1 MSVEKM
7 TMFTISGPISMVDT
21 AIQNFII
28 DRGVQPENAI
38 KAMERQKR
46 LLPFDSASPYSE
58 PLTRAKGLLASMN
71 EAPDYADFSGE
82 NFTLATVS
90 EYLSNVCER
99 LNSLADER
107 LRCTNTVTNNKL
119 VTEQLSHF
127 ADFDVDL
134 SLLFSMHYARFRY
147 GRLPVSME
155 KECDAKLS
163 CRDDVFFVPS
173 SRTERWIYG
182 TYFVLPADYAHV
194 DQLFNAIGFERIRI
208 DLRDNPRQTAGEMF
222 IGMSAEAE
230 TAKRRLVQIEKELS
244 SIKAEEHTKLMKVY
258 SWLMFTDKAYSLR
271 SLAGF
276 RHDIF
281 YIVGWIPSQR
291 AKKFAEECEKCESL
305 ACVLSEPKE
314 KVDSNPPVKLSK
326 SFLRGIFDPYVE
338 MYGLPAYGELDPR
351 LFMAVTYTVL
361 FGVMFGDVGQGACL
375 ILCGFLLWKLRGM
388 WLGRILCLCGF
399 SSVAFGFV
407 YGSVFGYEKW
417 LPGFKVL
424 EDGNTMNILL
434 ISVAIGVL
442 LLLFCMIL
450 NIITGVRQ
458 RDLKKIL
465 FSANGVAGFV
475 LYAGLVVGLA
485 LNIVFSINIMTAAYI
500 IFVVVV
506 PLLLI
511 LCGEP
516 LSKLLTGNKD
526 WKPESVGMFFVQG
539 FFELFETLL
548 SYVSNT
554 ISFLRVGA
562 YAISHAGMMMVVYM
576 LSGANQ
582 GDPSIFGLILG
593 NLLIMA
599 LEAAL
604 TSIQLMRL
612 EFYEMFG
619 RFYAGGGHKFSPV
632 SVDYKAA

>member
-7 TMFTISGPISMVDT
+7 TMFTISGPVAMVDT
-21 AIQNFII
+21 AIQRFVVNR
-28 DRGVQPENAI
+28 DVQPENAI

-46 LLPFDSASPYSE
+46 LQPFDTVSPYSE
-58 PLTRAKGLLASMN
+58 PLAHAKGLLASMGIS
-71 EAPDYADFSGE
+71 PDYADFTNEKFDIGGV
-82 NFTLATVS
+82 TA
-90 EYLSNVCER
+90 YLSE
-99 LNSLADER
+99 LTGKIGSLTDER
-107 LRCTNTVTNNKL
+107 LRCGNLISNNTV
-119 VTEQLSHF
+119 VVEQLSHF
-127 ADFDVDL
+127 SGIDVDL
-134 SLLFSMHYARFRY
+134 DVLFGMHYARFRY
-147 GRLPVSME
+147 GRLPISME
-155 KECDAKLS
+155 PEFNAKLGG
-163 CRDDVFFVPS
+163 RDDVFFIPS

-208 DLRDNPRQTAGEMF
+208 DLTSGSKMTAEEL
-222 IGMSAEAE
+222 SAELNADKKN
-230 TAKRRLVQIEKELS
+230 AKDRLGQIEKELAAV
-244 SIKAEEHTKLMKVY
+244 KTAESAKLLRVY

-271 SLAGF
+271 ALAGQ

-281 YIVGWIPSQR
+281 YIVGWIPSPR
-291 AKKFAEECEKCESL
+291 AEKFAAECESVESI
-305 ACVLSEPKE
+305 ACVLTEPRDKE
-314 KVDSNPPVKLSK
+314 DSNPPVKLTK

-338 MYGLPAYGELDPR
+338 MYGLPKYGEIDPR

-361 FGVMFGDVGQGACL
+361 FGIMFGDVGQGACL
-375 ILCGFLLWKLRGM
+375 ILGGFLLWKLKGM

-407 YGSVFGYEKW
+407 YGSVFGNENW

-475 LYAGLVVGLA
+475 LYAGLVIGLA
-485 LNIVFSINIMTAAYI
+485 LNLMFGINIMTTAYI

-516 LSKLLTGNKD
+516 LSKLLTGRRD
-526 WKPESVGMFFVQG
+526 WKPESLGMFFVQG

-582 GDPSIFGLILG
+582 GDPSIFGLIIG

-619 RFYAGGGHKFSPV
+619 RFYAGGGHKFTPV
-632 SVDYKAA
+632 NVDYKAA